1 MSSSDLII
9 LIFGLIFLLYIFSN
23 KENFNLTNSLGYQ
36 IDPLPIENDYGMNYN
51 SNDNMPLINRMKPV
65 LENEKLIRQQGIND
79 FQKESLKSAN
89 IVNYYNTPMHIP
101 YDLQRHDYKFEKN
114 PNDVIKEMESKGEP
128 LEMRQIFNNT
138 IKDYS
143 KLNQAEPIIKKLKE
157 QSNKSIGID
166 QDKFSYFNKSDE
178 LKELNDTETIKPFNA
193 VQSSFSKY

>member
-51 SNDNMPLINRMKPV
+51 SYDNMPLVNRMKPV

-128 LEMRQIFNNT
+128 LEMRQIFNNS

-143 KLNQAEPIIKKLKE
+143 KLNQAEPIITKLKE

-166 QDKFSYFNKSDE
+166 QNKFSYFNKSDE

-193 VQSSFSKY
+193 VQSSFCKY